1 MWRATLESQ
10 DVWMAGVGGG
20 RLHWSRCG
28 VCKLECERDFCLLVG
43 HFNSLQFR
51 MTSTRSGS
59 PGSLP
64 HLSEI
69 SPLLQTDVE
78 EL

>member
-1 MWRATLESQ
+1 
-10 DVWMAGVGGG
+10 MAGVGDG
-20 RLHWSRCG
+20 RLYWSNCG
-28 VCKLECERDFCLLVG
+28 VCELECERDLCLPVG
-43 HFNSLQFR
+43 RFSSVQFR
-51 MTSTRSGS
+51 ITSTRSGS

-69 SPLLQTDVE
+69 SPLLQTDAE